1 MVIDDRIIR
10 AARCDLN
17 ERFFVSRDVER
28 SAKSGTGSR
37 SWTAGAVKRQPS
49 IVRQF

>member
-17 ERFFVSRDVER
+17 ERVFVSRDVER
-28 SAKSGTGSR
+28 SAKSAPDQEVGPLAR
-37 SWTAGAVKRQPS
+37 
-49 IVRQF
+49 